1 MRFKLIPRYLLFA
14 GLCVYLTSE
23 ELWLRNA
30 LAFNTGRIVFTSTRD
45 GNTEIYAM
53 DADGGNQK
61 RLTNNPADDSD
72 PAWSP
77 DRTKIAFVSN
87 RNRGFVQ
94 IHVMD
99 ADGKNP
105 ISLTDG
111 QWEKHPEW
119 SLDGRKIAFTSRNA
133 QGVGQIAVMD
143 TNGHNLLKLTEGE
156 KPSWSPDGKRV
167 AFELRNEE
175 QHSQIHVINV
185 NGQGFVSLT
194 RDLPRKTEPAWSP
207 DGRKIAY
214 VASEEGFYQIYVMNA
229 DGKNHKR
236 LTNNRIHKRVDN
248 IQPTW
253 SPDGRTI
260 SYVIFELN
268 DVGRGRRTIHLMT
281 TDGQYLK
288 QLSDDHN
295 GSDYHPDFGPGGLA
309 VSLTSNK
316 ITIWGRLKKLAP
328 NLR

>member
-1 MRFKLIPRYLLFA
+1 MRIGRTLVSYIGLTAMLLSA
-14 GLCVYLTSE
+14 
-23 ELWLRNA
+23 ELWFIGG
-30 LAFNTGRIVFTSTRD
+30 LAAQGSRIVFTSTRD
-45 GNTEIYAM
+45 GNTEIYVM
-53 DADGGNQK
+53 DANGGNQE
-61 RLTNNPADDSD
+61 RLTDNPADDSD

-77 DRTKIAFVSN
+77 DRTKIAFVSS
-87 RNRGFVQ
+87 RNRGFIQ
-94 IHVMD
+94 IHIMD

-111 QWEKHPEW
+111 LWEKHPEW

-185 NGQGFVSLT
+185 NGQGFESLT

-214 VASEEGFYQIYVMNA
+214 VAPEGGFYQIYVMNA

-236 LTNNRIHKRVDN
+236 LTNNRIHKKVDN

-281 TDGQYLK
+281 ADGQYLK

-309 VSLTSNK
+309 VSPTSK
-316 ITIWGRLKKLAP
+316 TTTTWGTLKKLAP